1 MMENISEGE
10 RSFFG
15 DTSFHKGETNKNN
28 KEFSKNSSNPEK
40 IYDKYY
46 SEIKIVTEN
55 GKDSSYQSS
64 NSNSKILERP
74 PINERLFESKYWS
87 SNNKEKNINATQFTN
102 NFKKLKKKL
111 SGNKKEKIIPF
122 PKNDKIFET
131 YSDIDEFDSD
141 AMDENISEN
150 SEIINN
156 VFSIQIQSN
165 NFNNN
170 STVDSSIV
178 NKENN
183 KIICFTEPEEYY
195 QNNNLKNVNI
205 NNQELFSNQI
215 GRYEQIGSFVSMNYP
230 SLNKGSF
237 ISNYQNNNNII
248 IKENENNKNE
258 NNNENKDLNE
268 GNENC
273 GINSYQSY
281 CTEYRTRIRNSDIH
295 ESKFSNFPIMNLNMV
310 YYSNIASS
318 NIIENNNNQNNN
330 KINSKSIEKIIINNN
345 NNINNS
351 INNNINNKGSV
362 NAFSFK
368 KITKNHFIKSEISK
382 GEKQL
387 INLEDIINGKD
398 TRTTLMIRNIPIKY
412 TDEKLI
418 EELEEFKGKFDCVYM
433 PYDFEKGGNKGYAF
447 INLIHPFHIL
457 LFHEKFQNKS
467 WTYFES
473 KKICELNCAN
483 FQGKSDIQKHAKNY
497 KGLKKPIFFN
507 ETDIANIPIEVPL
520 KYLKKVKE
528 RFPKMSYVEKK
539 NQDIFIIKSFED

>member
-1 MMENISEGE
+1 MMENNSEGE

-74 PINERLFESKYWS
+74 PISELLESKYWS
-87 SNNKEKNINATQFTN
+87 SNNKEKNVNALQFSN

-111 SGNKKEKIIPF
+111 SGNKKERKIPF
-122 PKNDKIFET
+122 PKTDKIFEI

-141 AMDENISEN
+141 AMDENLSEN

-183 KIICFTEPEEYY
+183 NKIICFTEPEEY
-195 QNNNLKNVNI
+195 QNINLKNSNI

-215 GRYEQIGSFVSMNYP
+215 SRYEQIGSFVSMNYP

-237 ISNYQNNNNII
+237 ISNYQNNNNKII
-248 IKENENNKNE
+248 IKENENNGINNINE
-258 NNNENKDLNE
+258 INDDNKDLNE
-268 GNENC
+268 GIENS
-273 GINSYQSY
+273 GISSYQSY

-295 ESKFSNFPIMNLNMV
+295 ESKFSNFPIMNFNMC
-310 YYSNIASS
+310 YSNIM
-318 NIIENNNNQNNN
+318 ENNNNNQSDN
-330 KINSKSIEKIIINNN
+330 KINSKSIEKIISNNNINNINNN
-345 NNINNS
+345 NN
-351 INNNINNKGSV
+351 NNKGSV
-362 NAFSFK
+362 NAFPFK
-368 KITKNHFIKSEISK
+368 KITKNHFLKTEISK

-387 INLEDIINGKD
+387 INLDNIINGKD

-457 LFHEKFQNKS
+457 LFKEKFQNKT
-467 WTYFES
+467 WTHFES
-473 KKICELNCAN
+473 KKICELNNAN
-483 FQGKSDIQKHAKNY
+483 FQGISDIQKHAKNY
-497 KGLKKPIFFN
+497 KGLKKPIFFK
-507 ETDIANIPIEVPL
+507 EADIAKVPIEVPL
-520 KYLKKVKE
+520 KYLDKVKE
-528 RFPKMSYVEKK
+528 RFPKMSYLEKK
-539 NQDIFIIKSFED
+539 NQNIFIIKSFEE

>member
-87 SNNKEKNINATQFTN
+87 SNNKEKNINPMQFTN

-111 SGNKKEKIIPF
+111 SGNKKENKIPF

-131 YSDIDEFDSD
+131 YSDIDEFDSE
-141 AMDENISEN
+141 AMDENVSEN

-183 KIICFTEPEEYY
+183 KIKCFTEPEEYY

-205 NNQELFSNQI
+205 NNQELFSNQK

-295 ESKFSNFPIMNLNMV
+295 
-310 YYSNIASS
+310 
-318 NIIENNNNQNNN
+318 
-330 KINSKSIEKIIINNN
+330 
-345 NNINNS
+345 
-351 INNNINNKGSV
+351 
-362 NAFSFK
+362 
-368 KITKNHFIKSEISK
+368 
-382 GEKQL
+382 
-387 INLEDIINGKD
+387 
-398 TRTTLMIRNIPIKY
+398 
-412 TDEKLI
+412 
-418 EELEEFKGKFDCVYM
+418 
-433 PYDFEKGGNKGYAF
+433 
-447 INLIHPFHIL
+447 
-457 LFHEKFQNKS
+457 
-467 WTYFES
+467 
-473 KKICELNCAN
+473 
-483 FQGKSDIQKHAKNY
+483 
-497 KGLKKPIFFN
+497 
-507 ETDIANIPIEVPL
+507 
-520 KYLKKVKE
+520 
-528 RFPKMSYVEKK
+528 
-539 NQDIFIIKSFED
+539 

>member
-205 NNQELFSNQI
+205 NNQELFSNQK

-310 YYSNIASS
+310 YYSNIPSS
-318 NIIENNNNQNNN
+318 NIIENNNNQSNN